1 MSAITTPQLKRLQ
14 ILYGQFERHSL
25 DCPGADR
32 GDRLTWATQQTG
44 RPVTSFKQ
52 LTLDE
57 GIRLID
63 LLQRH
68 LGTRVPSKVPRR
80 RPTRRDAQKKGT
92 EGRRDQIHTETT
104 LAGPSEIALLKRD
117 MDRLGWDEARLEAFL
132 RSPRSPLQGTV
143 KLTTLAHYNRLH
155 WALKNFKPAVTAG
168 AKP

>member
-1 MSAITTPQLKRLQ
+1 MPLSMITQPQLTRLQ

-32 GDRLTWATQQTG
+32 SYRLTWATQQAG

-52 LTLDE
+52 LTVDE

-80 RPTRRDAQKKGT
+80 RPTRRDAQKLGT
-92 EGRRDQIHTETT
+92 EGRRDQIHNETT
-104 LAGPSEIALLKRD
+104 LAGPSEIALLKGD

-132 RSPRSPLQGTV
+132 RSPRSPLKGVTR
-143 KLTTLAHYNRLH
+143 LTTLGHYNKLH
-155 WALKNFKPAVTAG
+155 WALRNFKLNAS
-168 AKP
+168 